1 MVLILGDGG
10 TSKINNMQY
19 IKQILTVFSV
29 GLILFTMYTQN
40 NKITELKTT
49 VVKQE
54 KVIDSLQTK
63 VFQAQT
69 LNGQY
74 ELTLDH
80 LKEVNPKVAQQFQ
93 DYLLSET
100 E

>member
-1 MVLILGDGG
+1 MVGL
-10 TSKINNMQY
+10 KINNMQY

-40 NKITELKTT
+40 EKITQLKTT

-54 KVIDSLQTK
+54 KLVDSLQADLFLSK
-63 VFQAQT
+63 MM
-69 LNGQY
+69 NGRY
-74 ELTLDH
+74 ELALDY
-80 LKEVNPKVAQQFQ
+80 LKVTNVKVANQFQ
-93 DYLLSET
+93 IFMSEET

>member
-1 MVLILGDGG
+1 
-10 TSKINNMQY
+10 MQY

-40 NKITELKTT
+40 DKITELKTT

-63 VFQAQT
+63 VFQVQT

>member
-1 MVLILGDGG
+1 
-10 TSKINNMQY
+10 MQY

-40 NKITELKTT
+40 KKITELNTA

-54 KVIDSLQTK
+54 NVIDSLQTK
-63 VFQAQT
+63 VFQVQT

-74 ELTLDH
+74 ELTLEH

>member
-1 MVLILGDGG
+1 M
-10 TSKINNMQY
+10 KEY
-19 IKQILTVFSV
+19 IKPLLTTFSV
-29 GLILFTMYTQN
+29 GLFLYTMYTQN
-40 NKITELKTT
+40 AKITELKTA

-63 VFQAQT
+63 VFQTQT

-74 ELTLDH
+74 EMTLNH
-80 LKEVNPKVAQQFQ
+80 LEEVNPKAAKQFQ
-93 DYLLSET
+93 KYLLSET

>member
-1 MVLILGDGG
+1 MQ
-10 TSKINNMQY
+10 QY
-19 IKQILTVFSV
+19 IKPLLTTFSV

-40 NKITELKTT
+40 TKITELKTAII
-49 VVKQE
+49 KKE
-54 KVIDSLQTK
+54 KIIDSLQTK
-63 VFQAQT
+63 VFETQT

-80 LKEVNPKVAQQFQ
+80 LKNVNPKAAQQFQ
-93 DYLLSET
+93 NYILSET

>member
-1 MVLILGDGG
+1 
-10 TSKINNMQY
+10 MQY

-29 GLILFTMYTQN
+29 GLILFTMYTLN
-40 NKITELKTT
+40 DKITDLKTT
-49 VVKQE
+49 VLKQE

-63 VFQAQT
+63 VFQIQT

-74 ELTLDH
+74 EMTLNH
-80 LKEVNPKVAQQFQ
+80 LEDVNPKAAKQFQ
-93 DYLLSET
+93 NYLLSET

>member
-1 MVLILGDGG
+1 
-10 TSKINNMQY
+10 
-19 IKQILTVFSV
+19 
-29 GLILFTMYTQN
+29 MYTQN
-40 NKITELKTT
+40 DKITELKTT

-74 ELTLDH
+74 ELTLNH

>member
-1 MVLILGDGG
+1 MELILEIGG
-10 TSKINNMQY
+10 IKINNMQY

-40 NKITELKTT
+40 EKITELKKDL
-49 VVKQE
+49 VKQQ
-54 KVIDSLQTK
+54 KVVDSLQTK
-63 VFQAQT
+63 VFQIQT

-74 ELTLDH
+74 EMTLNH
-80 LKEVNPKVAQQFQ
+80 LEDVNPKAAKQFQ
-93 DYLLSET
+93 NYLLSET

>member
-1 MVLILGDGG
+1 
-10 TSKINNMQY
+10 MQY

-49 VVKQE
+49 VLKQE
-54 KVIDSLQTK
+54 KLVDSLQTDLFLSK
-63 VFQAQT
+63 MM
-69 LNGQY
+69 NGRY
-74 ELTLDH
+74 ELALDY
-80 LKEVNPKVAQQFQ
+80 LKVTNVKVANQFETFM
-93 DYLLSET
+93 SNET

>member
-1 MVLILGDGG
+1 
-10 TSKINNMQY
+10 
-19 IKQILTVFSV
+19 
-29 GLILFTMYTQN
+29 MYTQN
-40 NKITELKTT
+40 TKITELKITAI
-49 VVKQE
+49 KQE

-63 VFQAQT
+63 VFQVQT

-74 ELTLDH
+74 ELTLEH

-93 DYLLSET
+93 DYLLTET

>member
-1 MVLILGDGG
+1 M
-10 TSKINNMQY
+10 KEY
-19 IKQILTVFSV
+19 IKPLLTTFSV
-29 GLILFTMYTQN
+29 GLFLYTMYTQN
-40 NKITELKTT
+40 TKITELKTA

-63 VFQAQT
+63 IFQTQT

-74 ELTLDH
+74 EMTLNH
-80 LKEVNPKVAQQFQ
+80 LEEVNPKAAKQFQ
-93 DYLLSET
+93 NYLLSET

>member
-1 MVLILGDGG
+1 
-10 TSKINNMQY
+10 MQY
-19 IKQILTVFSV
+19 TKQILTVFSV

-40 NKITELKTT
+40 TKITELKTA
-49 VVKQE
+49 VLKQE

-63 VFQAQT
+63 VFQVQT

>member
-1 MVLILGDGG
+1 M
-10 TSKINNMQY
+10 KEY
-19 IKQILTVFSV
+19 IKPLLTTFSV
-29 GLILFTMYTQN
+29 ALFLYTMYTQN
-40 NKITELKTT
+40 AKITELKTV

-63 VFQAQT
+63 VFQTQT

-74 ELTLDH
+74 EMTLNH
-80 LKEVNPKVAQQFQ
+80 LEEVNPKAAKQFQ
-93 DYLLSET
+93 NYLLSET

>member
-1 MVLILGDGG
+1 M
-10 TSKINNMQY
+10 KEY
-19 IKQILTVFSV
+19 IKPLLTTFSV
-29 GLILFTMYTQN
+29 GLFLYTMYTQN
-40 NKITELKTT
+40 KKITELKTA

-63 VFQAQT
+63 VFQTQT

-74 ELTLDH
+74 EMTLNH
-80 LKEVNPKVAQQFQ
+80 LEEVNPKAAKQFQ
-93 DYLLSET
+93 NYLLSET

>member
-1 MVLILGDGG
+1 
-10 TSKINNMQY
+10 MQY

-40 NKITELKTT
+40 EKITELKKDL
-49 VVKQE
+49 VKQQ
-54 KVIDSLQTK
+54 KVVDSLQTDLFLSK
-63 VFQAQT
+63 T
-69 LNGQY
+69 MNGRY

-80 LKEVNPKVAQQFQ
+80 LKEVNPKAETQFKN
-93 DYLLSET
+93 YLLSET

>member
-1 MVLILGDGG
+1 
-10 TSKINNMQY
+10 
-19 IKQILTVFSV
+19 
-29 GLILFTMYTQN
+29 MYTQN
-40 NKITELKTT
+40 TKITELKTA
-49 VVKQE
+49 VLKQE

-63 VFQAQT
+63 VFQVQT

>member
-1 MVLILGDGG
+1 
-10 TSKINNMQY
+10 MQY

-40 NKITELKTT
+40 TKITELKTS
-49 VVKQE
+49 VVKQQ

-63 VFQAQT
+63 VFQVQT

-74 ELTLDH
+74 ELTLEH

>member
-1 MVLILGDGG
+1 
-10 TSKINNMQY
+10 
-19 IKQILTVFSV
+19 
-29 GLILFTMYTQN
+29 MYTQN
-40 NKITELKTT
+40 TKITELKTA

-74 ELTLDH
+74 ELTLYH

>member
-1 MVLILGDGG
+1 MELILEIGG
-10 TSKINNMQY
+10 IKINNMQY

-40 NKITELKTT
+40 DKITELKTT

-63 VFQAQT
+63 VFQIQT

-74 ELTLDH
+74 EMTLNH
-80 LKEVNPKVAQQFQ
+80 LEDVNPKAAKQFQ
-93 DYLLSET
+93 NYLLSET

>member
-1 MVLILGDGG
+1 
-10 TSKINNMQY
+10 MQY
-19 IKQILTVFSV
+19 IKQILTVFSL

-40 NKITELKTT
+40 TKITEFKTS
-49 VVKQE
+49 VVKQQ

-63 VFQAQT
+63 VFQVQT

-74 ELTLDH
+74 ELTLEH

>member
-1 MVLILGDGG
+1 MELILEIGG
-10 TSKINNMQY
+10 IKINNMQY

-40 NKITELKTT
+40 EKITELKKDL
-49 VVKQE
+49 VKQQ
-54 KVIDSLQTK
+54 KVVDSLQTK
-63 VFQAQT
+63 VFQIQT

-74 ELTLDH
+74 EMTLNH
-80 LKEVNPKVAQQFQ
+80 LEEANPKAAKQFQ
-93 DYLLSET
+93 DYFLSET

>member
-1 MVLILGDGG
+1 
-10 TSKINNMQY
+10 MQY

>member
-1 MVLILGDGG
+1 MVGL
-10 TSKINNMQY
+10 KINNMQY

-40 NKITELKTT
+40 TKITELKTT

-63 VFQAQT
+63 VFQIQT

-74 ELTLDH
+74 EMTLNH
-80 LKEVNPKVAQQFQ
+80 LEDVNPKAAKQFQ

>member
-1 MVLILGDGG
+1 M
-10 TSKINNMQY
+10 KEY
-19 IKQILTVFSV
+19 IKPLLTTFSV

-40 NKITELKTT
+40 TKITELKITAI
-49 VVKQE
+49 KQE

-63 VFQAQT
+63 IFQVQT

-74 ELTLDH
+74 EITLEH

>member
-1 MVLILGDGG
+1 M
-10 TSKINNMQY
+10 KQY
-19 IKQILTVFSV
+19 IKPLLTTFSV
-29 GLILFTMYTQN
+29 GLFLYTMYTQN
-40 NKITELKTT
+40 AKITELKTA

-63 VFQAQT
+63 VFQTQT

-74 ELTLDH
+74 EMTLNH
-80 LKEVNPKVAQQFQ
+80 LEEVNPKAAKQFQ
-93 DYLLSET
+93 NYILSET

>member
-1 MVLILGDGG
+1 
-10 TSKINNMQY
+10 MQY

-29 GLILFTMYTQN
+29 GLIIFTMYSQN
-40 NKITELKTT
+40 TKITELKTA

-63 VFQAQT
+63 VFQVET

>member
-1 MVLILGDGG
+1 
-10 TSKINNMQY
+10 
-19 IKQILTVFSV
+19 
-29 GLILFTMYTQN
+29 MYTQN
-40 NKITELKTT
+40 TKITELKTA

-63 VFQAQT
+63 VFQVQT

>member
-1 MVLILGDGG
+1 
-10 TSKINNMQY
+10 MQY
-19 IKQILTVFSV
+19 IKPILTTFSV

-40 NKITELKTT
+40 TKITELKTT

-63 VFQAQT
+63 VFQVQT

>member
-1 MVLILGDGG
+1 MVGL
-10 TSKINNMQY
+10 KINNMQY

-29 GLILFTMYTQN
+29 GLILFTMYTLN
-40 NKITELKTT
+40 DKITDLKTT
-49 VVKQE
+49 VLKQE

-63 VFQAQT
+63 VFQIQT

-74 ELTLDH
+74 EMTLNH
-80 LKEVNPKVAQQFQ
+80 LEDVNPKAAKQFQ
-93 DYLLSET
+93 NYLLSET

>member
-1 MVLILGDGG
+1 
-10 TSKINNMQY
+10 
-19 IKQILTVFSV
+19 
-29 GLILFTMYTQN
+29 MYTQN
-40 NKITELKTT
+40 TKITELKTA

-63 VFQAQT
+63 VFQTQT

-74 ELTLDH
+74 EMTLNH
-80 LKEVNPKVAQQFQ
+80 LEEANPKAAKQFQ
-93 DYLLSET
+93 DYFLSET

>member
-1 MVLILGDGG
+1 MVQILEDGG
-10 TSKINNMQY
+10 INKINNMQY

-40 NKITELKTT
+40 EKITDLKTRVT
-49 VVKQE
+49 NQE
-54 KVIDSLQTK
+54 KVVDSLQTRL
-63 VFQAQT
+63 FQTQT

-74 ELTLDH
+74 ELTLNH
-80 LKEVNPKVAQQFQ
+80 LQEVNPKAAKQFQ
-93 DYLLSET
+93 TYLLGET